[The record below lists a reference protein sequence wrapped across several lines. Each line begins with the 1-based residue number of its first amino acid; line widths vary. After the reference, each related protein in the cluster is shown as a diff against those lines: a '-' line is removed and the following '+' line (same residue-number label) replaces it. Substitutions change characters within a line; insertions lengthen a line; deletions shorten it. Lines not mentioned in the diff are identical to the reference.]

1 MDLALPKIIMKK
13 NIIIWTN
20 EYNEYFE
27 KPATN
32 YWFKLFLDETEKFF
46 SSKAIKDLQKLS
58 TPEYVSMQLNFLEEE
73 KERQNALFKG
83 LNLERLNEI
92 IYKEL
97 IGKNMIELLEM
108 DSGLKYML
116 ENNKNEELSN
126 LFDLFK
132 LYEPS
137 LHEIAKIFK
146 DYIHNRL
153 NALYKNEEINK
164 VSEKIVPKLIE
175 LKKEINTL
183 VEKFFKNNDIL

>member
-1 MDLALPKIIMKK
+1 
-13 NIIIWTN
+13 
-20 EYNEYFE
+20 
-27 KPATN
+27 
-32 YWFKLFLDETEKFF
+32 
-46 SSKAIKDLQKLS
+46 
-58 TPEYVSMQLNFLEEE
+58 
-73 KERQNALFKG
+73 
-83 LNLERLNEI
+83 
-92 IYKEL
+92 
-97 IGKNMIELLEM
+97 MIELLEM

-132 LYEPS
+132 LYKPS

-175 LKKEINTL
+175 L
-183 VEKFFKNNDIL
+183 